1 MAIAAEEE
9 VLLEVEAVESVYGDD
24 CRVVRRFPPHLH
36 VHIRPRTADDSSQQ
50 FVDVVLGIQL
60 GDKEAVEIL
69 SSMNHPDGNC
79 PMCLNPLVH
88 EVGHDLF
95 LPFMKLMSCYH
106 CFHRWWSWLQ
116 EQNETRIEN
125 GRDTSVSLGSSDVN
139 DIIKQPVGNCPV
151 CRKVFHAEDIRHV
164 LDLLDTDHSQLTLEA
179 TDLDSNAEEILHN
192 ERENERRET
201 FAALLKKQEENSGL
215 FEPNKTVELM
225 PGIFLHEST
234 PLMTASIAQS
244 ACEQSENSTGNS
256 VTQSNSSQKPNVSD
270 HRNSNTRRRNRA
282 HPPRRKD
289 VNSQS
294 SRTAGDS
301 GLGER

>member
-1 MAIAAEEE
+1 MKSPTTVARWSGTETQNCSLTLSKGI
-9 VLLEVEAVESVYGDD
+9 VEAYVAPSSESE
-24 CRVVRRFPPHLH
+24 C
-36 VHIRPRTADDSSQQ
+36 I
-50 FVDVVLGIQL
+50 I
-60 GDKEAVEIL
+60 
-69 SSMNHPDGNC
+69 
-79 PMCLNPLVH
+79 
-88 EVGHDLF
+88 
-95 LPFMKLMSCYH
+95 
-106 CFHRWWSWLQ
+106 RWWSWLQ

-179 TDLDSNAEEILHN
+179 TDLDN

-234 PLMTASIAQS
+234 PLMTASTTEP

-256 VTQSNSSQKPNVSD
+256 VTQSNSLQKPNEFKHKAEEQSP
-270 HRNSNTRRRNRA
+270 SSSKERREFTIQQETV
-282 HPPRRKD
+282 D
-289 VNSQS
+289 
-294 SRTAGDS
+294 
-301 GLGER
+301 